1 MSGIPKTLEVL
12 ALLLVVLAD
21 PVPAPDRPSQ
31 PKIVASPT
39 SAVVQPVIPVGA
51 PVPLDAGKFVFLDVQ
66 GHTGPIT
73 WEFSK
78 TGIVAL
84 LPDAPAGA
92 AVSDHFPGIKQGESA
107 PAWHKAPSKTAVPC
121 LGVSGGSTTISAWG
135 VLDGRAKKI
144 AELTMQVGPAPPKP
158 DEPKPD
164 DPKPP
169 QPVTS
174 FRVFLVYESG
184 ATYSSAV
191 NSVLYGN
198 AVEEW
203 LNANCTGGKAGWR
216 RRDKDLS
223 GDADPTMAAMWN
235 AVKPAVTTI
244 PCAAVEVNGKVEI
257 IPLGKTPAE
266 MVATFKKY
274 REGK

>member
-1 MSGIPKTLEVL
+1 MFGIPKTLEALVL
-12 ALLLVVLAD
+12 VLMVLAD
-21 PVPAPDRPSQ
+21 PVPAPDRPAQ

-39 SAVVQPVIPVGA
+39 TAQPAPVLPVGA
-51 PVPLDAGKFVFLDVQ
+51 TVPLDAGKFVFLDVQ

-92 AVSDHFPGIKQGESA
+92 VVSDHFPGIKQGESA
-107 PAWHKAPSKTAVPC
+107 PAWHKAPTKNSVPC
-121 LGVSGGSTTISAWG
+121 LGVSTGSTIISAWG

-158 DEPKPD
+158 DEPKPVE
-164 DPKPP
+164 PKPV
-169 QPVTS
+169 VTS
-174 FRVFLVYESG
+174 FRVFLIYESG

-191 NSVLYGN
+191 NSVLYGSV
-198 AVEEW
+198 VEEW

-235 AVKPAVTTI
+235 AIKPNVTTI
-244 PCAAVEVNGKVEI
+244 PCVGVEVNGKVEL
-257 IPLGKTPAE
+257 IPLEATPAA
-266 MVATFKKY
+266 MVEKLKSY
-274 REGK
+274 RGAK